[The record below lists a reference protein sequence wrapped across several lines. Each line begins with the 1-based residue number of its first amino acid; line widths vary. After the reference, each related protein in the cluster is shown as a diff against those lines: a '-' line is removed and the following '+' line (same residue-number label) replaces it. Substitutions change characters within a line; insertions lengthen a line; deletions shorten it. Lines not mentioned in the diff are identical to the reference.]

1 MKAGILGGVFFLA
14 QIVVPIIVMMAAGSV
29 MVFSEI
35 LNFERA
41 YARQAASWEGRVYY
55 PASTQG
61 FRRTKPETHLKVL
74 GLEEKARPVIAAPLG
89 SKDCCLLQG
98 TDRLWVIAADAVGSY
113 RDGEVTWE
121 DPGERL
127 GGITRPFL
135 YRGLPAVVEERP
147 NGRVL
152 RTFADGRWQTGVP
165 FDLHLQVQGGT
176 APEPDP
182 GSLQVVAD
190 GGTLHLF
197 LDYHGTLYHRE
208 GLPRP
213 DGDAAGAWQP
223 VDSVGKS
230 WVAVATDTGPA
241 VFLIDTAGFHAD
253 VRGIRKSLLGWESF
267 FSHSLESIAI
277 EVGVCPLRGEGNFVL
292 LLSGLPGSLQAV
304 EIRNGQV
311 ARSTS
316 HGGMFPFS
324 SGMMG
329 MMFVPH
335 LITLA
340 LPLLLAVVLAPMM
353 QKHRVTRIVAPGT
366 DAEYA
371 SLPRRAIAQAVDM
384 GILAG
389 PAAGVFLTIF
399 PSFADGMMN
408 PLKLLTHFG
417 LLGLA
422 SLWGLA
428 GIFVFSAMEGRS
440 GKSPG
445 KWLTGI
451 RVVGTDL
458 RPCGFGRALIRNF
471 LRFVDGIFNFLVGL
485 LLIALTEN
493 WQRLGDLAARTVVVR
508 SPAPHDNRA
517 GIDRD

>member
-1 MKAGILGGVFFLA
+1 MTDNVPPPPAIPPVQSVPPPPPPGPSPAPSGPEADARGYLSPEDKRKFTMKAGILGGVFFLA

-55 PASTQG
+55 PASTLG

-113 RDGEVTWE
+113 RDGEVTCE

-213 DGDAAGAWQP
+213 DGDAAGAWQTTFGDP
-223 VDSVGKS
+223 TYVYTPGLAARAVRALSAAHAAG
-230 WVAVATDTGPA
+230 VAEDAPERLSA
-241 VFLIDTAGFHAD
+241 FL
-253 VRGIRKSLLGWESF
+253 R
-267 FSHSLESIAI
+267 
-277 EVGVCPLRGEGNFVL
+277 
-292 LLSGLPGSLQAV
+292 
-304 EIRNGQV
+304 
-311 ARSTS
+311 
-316 HGGMFPFS
+316 
-324 SGMMG
+324 
-329 MMFVPH
+329 
-335 LITLA
+335 
-340 LPLLLAVVLAPMM
+340 AVVLGPM
-353 QKHRVTRIVAPGT
+353 
-366 DAEYA
+366 
-371 SLPRRAIAQAVDM
+371 RRAETWR
-384 GILAG
+384 AG
-389 PAAGVFLTIF
+389 EITEALDADGDGVPRPAGVGGTG
-399 PSFADGMMN
+399 AA
-408 PLKLLTHFG
+408 TV
-417 LLGLA
+417 
-422 SLWGLA
+422 
-428 GIFVFSAMEGRS
+428 FVRE
-440 GKSPG
+440 
-445 KWLTGI
+445 
-451 RVVGTDL
+451 V
-458 RPCGFGRALIRNF
+458 RP
-471 LRFVDGIFNFLVGL
+471 
-485 LLIALTEN
+485 
-493 WQRLGDLAARTVVVR
+493 
-508 SPAPHDNRA
+508 
-517 GIDRD
+517 